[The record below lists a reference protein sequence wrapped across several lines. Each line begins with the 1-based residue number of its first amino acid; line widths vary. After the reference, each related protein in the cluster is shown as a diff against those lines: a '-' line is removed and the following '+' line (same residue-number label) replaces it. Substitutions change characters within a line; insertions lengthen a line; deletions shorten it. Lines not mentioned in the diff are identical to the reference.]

1 MNPIRSILA
10 ATLTFLLVVTNPAHA
25 EDIDIYTGSSSGGEA
40 NLLIV
45 LDNQSNWD
53 AAMDSNPPA
62 DADSYANCGGK
73 PGSYFCAQKYALMKL
88 LEKTDPITNAYFV
101 GPNVGIGLM
110 MYGNGNNKGGYIRFG
125 VRKMNA
131 GNRAALIKLL
141 KDMPVDDKGSSN
153 QDFGQMMWEA
163 FKYFGAAP
171 AARGHRP
178 PGVRSRPTV
187 SATAPPSAIT
197 LRTPPSDPRLGPAL
211 MPHGRIHR
219 RRPPSAAPAPSDTIL
234 RRAPALAARITLST

>member
-1 MNPIRSILA
+1 MPNLA
-10 ATLTFLLVVTNPAHA
+10 HP

-53 AAMDSNPPA
+53 ASMDSNPPA

-88 LEKTDPITNAYFV
+88 LEKTDPITGAYFV

-153 QDFGQMMWEA
+153 QDFGWMMWEA
-163 FKYFGAAP
+163 FKYFGGGTGSP
-171 AARGHRP
+171 LSSTTWGP
-178 PGVRSRPTV
+178 IPTNGVGDGTTKRDYIANATV
-187 SATAPPSAIT
+187 GI
-197 LRTPPSDPRLGPAL
+197 RVLG
-211 MPHGRIHR
+211 R
-219 RRPPSAAPAPSDTIL
+219 R
-234 RRAPALAARITLST
+234 